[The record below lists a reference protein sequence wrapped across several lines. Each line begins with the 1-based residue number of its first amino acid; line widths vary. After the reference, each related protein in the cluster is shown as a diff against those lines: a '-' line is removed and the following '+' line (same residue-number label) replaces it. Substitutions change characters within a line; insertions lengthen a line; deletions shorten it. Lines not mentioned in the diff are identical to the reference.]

1 MKILLISGDHKR
13 HKNFASVIDSKFE
26 LVSWIVEKREDSL
39 PKIYRFKNK
48 IDRTNFNYHF
58 KKRDEYEKKYFK
70 YDEKK
75 INRKKLKITKI
86 KKNIKK
92 IKSILKK
99 YKPKILITFGS
110 SIIPYELLKN
120 LPKYSINLHSGLAPY
135 YKGSACNF
143 WPIYFLQPNF
153 VGMTFHYLSNKLD
166 SGKIIHHSIPKLKL
180 NENIHSLACRAQIKA
195 FKDFVKI
202 VDAIKKNNLSG
213 KSLDINGKLFQ
224 KKDFKPEHLRIV
236 YNTFKDSIINLF
248 LKKKILTNKPIIVNC
263 ND

>member
-1 MKILLISGDHKR
+1 MKILLISGDHIR
-13 HKNFASVIDSKFE
+13 HKNFASIIDSKFD

-39 PKIYRFKNK
+39 PTTYKFQNK
-48 IDRTNFNYHF
+48 IDKTNFYNHF

-70 YDEKK
+70 YNEINLDHKK
-75 INRKKLKITKI
+75 VKITKI
-86 KKNIKK
+86 KENIKK
-92 IKSILKK
+92 IKSIIKR
-99 YKPKILITFGS
+99 YRPKILITFGS
-110 SIIPYELLKN
+110 SVIPTELLKN
-120 LPKYSINLHSGLAPY
+120 LPKYSFNLHSGLAPY

-166 SGKIIHHSIPKLKL
+166 SGKIIHHSIPKLKFD
-180 NENIHSLACRAQIKA
+180 ENIHSLACRAQIKA
-195 FKDFVKI
+195 FKDFEKI
-202 VDAIKKNNLSG
+202 VDKIKKNNLKG
-213 KSLDINGKLFQ
+213 KSLDINGKLFL

-248 LKKKILTNKPIIVNC
+248 LKKKFLISKPLTVNC